1 MYNNIPNNGPTV
13 EKTANGLLYVVKNK
27 LYVPEKKIIIPHSV
41 DRTTILSENNKGGFK
56 L

>member
-1 MYNNIPNNGPTV
+1 MYNNIPNNGLTV

-27 LYVPEKKIIIPHSV
+27 LYVPEKKIIIAHSV
-41 DRTTILSENNKGGFK
+41 DSTITFSETNKGGFK